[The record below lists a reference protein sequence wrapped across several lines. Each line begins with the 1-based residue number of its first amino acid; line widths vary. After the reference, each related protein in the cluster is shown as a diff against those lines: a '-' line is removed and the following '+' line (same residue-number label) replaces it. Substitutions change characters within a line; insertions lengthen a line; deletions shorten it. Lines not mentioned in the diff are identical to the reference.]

1 MSNGMTRKS
10 RTDPTTSRSTMLA
23 TMPPVTIATA
33 TGENRTAP
41 LHDANPQPEH
51 DQPNDA
57 EQERADGGSP
67 PTPTINWS
75 FSTEQ
80 TKRPKRTV
88 PANHFVDWSAA
99 TTTSA
104 TDTTMLAAERR
115 RAPPAPSP
123 APPRGDPVTSST
135 AVRSSMSTTTTPPP
149 EDRLERLLIRRS
161 SRSCRGPGPRSTGTP
176 GCTNSLCWRTCAIAT
191 RAVRSAVT
199 TRSSTACQWCRAAS
213 PSVSCPQM
221 PCPPAVPEPVGPRSR
236 DGTAV
241 DDRHW
246 RRRSIRVAGAQR
258 VPTPP
263 VGDGCDRVDV
273 RTSSPSRS
281 RRLPVSVPR

>member
-57 EQERADGGSP
+57 EQERAD
-67 PTPTINWS
+67 
-75 FSTEQ
+75 
-80 TKRPKRTV
+80 RRL
-88 PANHFVDWSAA
+88 PAD
-99 TTTSA
+99 
-104 TDTTMLAAERR
+104 TDHQLVILDETDRAAEANRPGQPLRR
-115 RAPPAPSP
+115 LVRGDDDQRHGHHDARCRTTPHPPAPSP

-161 SRSCRGPGPRSTGTP
+161 SRSCEGPGPRSTGTP

-199 TRSSTACQWCRAAS
+199 ARCIPRVSMVSRRFTV
-213 PSVSCPQM
+213 SVLSANAL
-221 PCPPAVPEPVGPRSR
+221 PARRSR
-236 DGTAV
+236 
-241 DDRHW
+241 
-246 RRRSIRVAGAQR
+246 
-258 VPTPP
+258 
-263 VGDGCDRVDV
+263 
-273 RTSSPSRS
+273 TSRPE
-281 RRLPVSVPR
+281 VT